1 LSDCDS
7 LIVDAHR
14 CRIGSLNLQSTIGN
28 YMAQY
33 IALIRAIN
41 VGKRVVKMAELA
53 KLCESCGL
61 KNVRTYI
68 QSGNV
73 VFETSQT
80 SPAGIKRK
88 IQTHLTE
95 ALGYK
100 VEVIL
105 TTATALAAI
114 VKGNPFRRFEG
125 KGDVMLF
132 VSFFAADPTSKP
144 KLPLISTA
152 ENLDVFAVRNNVA
165 FIVSRRKKN
174 GWFGFPNL
182 FVEKQ
187 FGVSATTRNWS
198 VVKKL
203 AEFAAR
209 QI

>member
-1 LSDCDS
+1 
-7 LIVDAHR
+7 
-14 CRIGSLNLQSTIGN
+14 
-28 YMAQY
+28 MAQY
-33 IALIRAIN
+33 IALLRAIN
-41 VGKRVVKMAELA
+41 VGKRMVKMAELA

-73 VFETSQT
+73 VFETSLT
-80 SPAGIKRK
+80 SPTGIKRK
-88 IQTHLTE
+88 IEKHLTE
-95 ALGYK
+95 SLGYK

-105 TTATALAAI
+105 TTASALAAI
-114 VKGNPFRRFEG
+114 VKSKPFERFEA

-132 VSFFAADPTSKP
+132 ASFFAADPTSQP
-144 KLPLISTA
+144 KLPLSSTA
-152 ENLDVFAVRNNVA
+152 ENLDVFAVRNNIA
-165 FIVSRRKKN
+165 FIVARRKKN

-203 AEFAAR
+203 ADFAAKEKLAADFR
-209 QI
+209 K